1 MFGLGL
7 TELIIVFLIVLVL
20 FGAKKL
26 PQIGDGMGTAIRNFK
41 NSIAPEVESDLK
53 QVTIESA
60 DHGRI
65 GKERRRH

>member
-1 MFGLGL
+1 M
-7 TELIIVFLIVLVL
+7 ELIIVFFIVLVL

-53 QVTIESA
+53 QVITETA
-60 DHGRI
+60 DHGQ
-65 GKERRRH
+65 K